1 MIPPKQNAAF
11 VAAME
16 DVLSVYTRV
25 RDPKRPLVCLDEA
38 AKQLVA
44 ATRLPIPM
52 TPGRTVRHDYE
63 YKRAGTAN
71 LFMAFAPLEGLRH
84 IKVTSHRAKTDYAHF
99 LAELS
104 DRHFADADKIVLV
117 QDNLNTHSPASLYAT
132 FPPAQARRLA
142 ERFEWHF
149 TPKHGSWLNMAEAE
163 LSVLARQ
170 CLSERIE
177 SREKLRAR
185 VNAWQTDRNDQRKIA
200 KWQFTNENAR
210 TKLAKLYPSI

>member
-1 MIPPKQNAAF
+1 
-11 VAAME
+11 ME
-16 DVLSVYTRV
+16 DVLAVYTRP

-38 AKQLVA
+38 AKQLVSA
-44 ATRLPIPM
+44 VRLPMLM
-52 TPGRTVRHDYE
+52 TPGRSVRHDYE

-71 LFMAFAPLEGLRH
+71 LFMAFAPLEGYRH
-84 IKVTSHRAKTDYAHF
+84 VKVTSHRAKGDYAQF
-99 LAELS
+99 LADLS

-117 QDNLNTHSPASLYAT
+117 QDNLNTHSPASLYAS

-170 CLSERIE
+170 CLSERVGCHK
-177 SREKLRAR
+177 KLAAA
-185 VNAWQTDRNDQRKIA
+185 VAAWRIDRNRKAKIA
-200 KWQFTNENAR
+200 NWQFTNEDAR
-210 TKLAKLYPSI
+210 TKLRKLYPSV